1 MVQVMHVCMLYSPL
15 YLYNRYQSE
24 YPPILESTTYLWFC
38 VMIKSPSNLL
48 QIVVQWETVPGTA
61 MADDYDPSRGV
72 VTLAEGV
79 GTEPIPLSI
88 TDETVPE
95 FSEQFTVRLVGVVG
109 GARLGGVTST
119 MVTISASD
127 NPNGALRKFWNGMGA
142 ILEWECD

>member
-1 MVQVMHVCMLYSPL
+1 MLYSPL
-15 YLYNRYQSE
+15 YLHDSDQSE

-38 VMIKSPSNLL
+38 VMIKSPSNML

-61 MADDYDPSRGV
+61 MADDYSPSRGV

-95 FSEQFTVRLVGVVG
+95 FLEQFTIRLVGVVG
-109 GARLGGVTST
+109 GARLGGVTSAV
-119 MVTISASD
+119 VTISASD
-127 NPNGALRKFWNGMGA
+127 NPNGALRKFWNGMGT